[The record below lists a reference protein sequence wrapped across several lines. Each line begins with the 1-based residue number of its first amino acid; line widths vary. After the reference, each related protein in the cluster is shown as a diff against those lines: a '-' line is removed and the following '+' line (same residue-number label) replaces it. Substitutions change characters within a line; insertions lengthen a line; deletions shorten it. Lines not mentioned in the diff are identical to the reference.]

1 MCVCACSPTEWKGAV
16 ASLSED
22 HSNGQLFSIAFPMY
36 IIMHENTSDCSNKEK
51 VRVSSIK

>member
-36 IIMHENTSDCSNKEK
+36 IIMHENTSNCSNKEK